1 MVRLNGAA
9 AGAVWVTLVTRIIL
23 GFGMAFAAF
32 LCVLNVITVVALAH
46 WAWDN
51 RGRRI
56 KWTGR
61 P

>member
-1 MVRLNGAA
+1 M
-9 AGAVWVTLVTRIIL
+9 TLVTRIIL

-32 LCVLNVITVVALAH
+32 LFVLNVMAVVALAH

>member
-1 MVRLNGAA
+1 M
-9 AGAVWVTLVTRIIL
+9 TRIIL
-23 GFGMAFAAF
+23 GVGMAFAAF
-32 LCVLNVITVVALAH
+32 VFVLNVMAVVALAH